1 MLKTLKEWRAGNKA
15 SLGDYLGFDYNQ
27 SLIVEVDKEMYWEM
41 LECIY
46 PNYMNS
52 YLFQMGEPSSFIEE
66 GETFTT
72 FIEIRNRYFCIGDQ
86 LDLNNFKLAY
96 PMVKDKLEK
105 IKTSINLGVEVKES
119 AKDLKQ
125 LINN

>member
-1 MLKTLKEWRAGNKA
+1 MKTLKEWRAGNKA

-46 PNYMNS
+46 HNYMNS
-52 YLFQMGEPSSFIEE
+52 YLFQMGEPSSFIQE

>member
-27 SLIVEVDKEMYWEM
+27 SLIVEVDEEMYWEM

-72 FIEIRNRYFCIGDQ
+72 FIKIRNRCFCIGDQ

>member
-1 MLKTLKEWRAGNKA
+1 MVHPSEINK
-15 SLGDYLGFDYNQ
+15 S
-27 SLIVEVDKEMYWEM
+27 S
-41 LECIY
+41 CIY

-72 FIEIRNRYFCIGDQ
+72 FIKIRNRCFCIGDQ

>member
-1 MLKTLKEWRAGNKA
+1 MKTLKEWRAGNKA

-27 SLIVEVDKEMYWEM
+27 SLIVEVDEEMYWEM

-72 FIEIRNRYFCIGDQ
+72 FIKIRNRCFCIGDQ

>member
-27 SLIVEVDKEMYWEM
+27 SLIVEVDEEMYWEM

-52 YLFQMGEPSSFIEE
+52 YLFQMGEPSSFIEG

-72 FIEIRNRYFCIGDQ
+72 FIKIRNRCFCIGDQ